1 MSDDMENVIR
11 VVFNSEKREGDEQD
25 LHAMDLMDN
34 YIRSFMNDP
43 PTTDFQLGYL
53 YCAVDL
59 LKEMGGEDYTQL
71 AHTYAKRMHE

>member
-1 MSDDMENVIR
+1 MTDDKDNVIR